1 MARLT
6 DNEKKLVIA
15 DYKTGKYSQREL
27 AERHH
32 ISVGTVNNLT
42 KDLKADNEQ
51 FVQAQISLLTAKALL
66 PPEQMNAILNA
77 AQEEIYN
84 KGLVTNATQ
93 LNLVRMTEHISVN
106 KKLEKVNVG
115 DGIQQFEEVGLGS
128 GDYLNIQNAIDRASL
143 TLKIN
148 DRHAPKTDI
157 NLTNAQQNN
166 TRFVGMRRMSDDEK
180 RKALEENGRNI
191 TS

>member
-1 MARLT
+1 MARLS

-42 KDLKADNEQ
+42 KDIKSDNEHL
-51 FVQAQISLLTAKALL
+51 VTAQISLLSAKAIL

-77 AQEEIYN
+77 AQEEMYN
-84 KGLVTNATQ
+84 QNLVNNATQ

-106 KKLEKVNVG
+106 KKLEKINVG
-115 DGIQQFEEVGLGS
+115 DGMQHFEEVGLGS
-128 GDYLNIQNAIDRASL
+128 GDYLNIQNAIDKASI
-143 TLKIN
+143 TLKVS
-148 DRHAPKTDI
+148 DRHAPKI
-157 NLTNAQQNN
+157 EVSAQNN
-166 TRFVGMRRMSDDEK
+166 QIMHLSVDEIS
-180 RKALEENGRNI
+180 KAVADGLPD
-191 TS
+191 